1 MLTETALYPLLY
13 YTYYHR
19 YEDWVVSEEWTFI
32 YCVLLF
38 AGHALTFLTTAW
50 STGINQRVAYT
61 SVSLSCRIIP
71 KLMIGPNYGG
81 RFDRQD
87 QT

>member
-1 MLTETALYPLLY
+1 MWSELIETALYPLLY

-61 SVSLSCRIIP
+61 TVSVSCRFIT
-71 KLMIGPNYGG
+71 KLMIGSNDGR
-81 RFDRQD
+81 RFDR
-87 QT
+87 

>member
-61 SVSLSCRIIP
+61 SVSSPYRVSP
-71 KLMIGPNYGG
+71 KLMIGPNHGR
-81 RFDRQD
+81 RFDR
-87 QT
+87 